1 MDIKPGKQTRL
12 MSKKIDDIL
21 DMAVTDLPGIGT
33 VNGEKLKKKGYRT
46 VLISVILLLILYV

>member
-21 DMAVTDLPGIGT
+21 DMAVTDLPGIGK
-33 VNGEKLKKKGYRT
+33 VNGEKLKKKAIERY
-46 VLISVILLLILYV
+46 

>member
-12 MSKKIDDIL
+12 MSKKINAIL

-33 VNGEKLKKKGYRT
+33 VNGEKLKKKR
-46 VLISVILLLILYV
+46 L